1 MPLLNHHIVS
11 EQCSWGIW
19 HLAESEEELLS
30 LLPKS
35 MIKRELDTIQHT
47 QRKIEWLGARAL
59 LAELLRKQNPHF
71 EKVSKENW
79 LTKDDCGKPQ
89 LHLLEGHISIAHCKG
104 LAVAMVHKTSP
115 CGIDIE
121 QISPKIQRVTHR
133 VCSESEMDWAGES
146 IDRLSTLWCAK
157 EALYKYYG
165 KKKLDFKNEIQLIE
179 NQENNILVGNIAK
192 DERQWQAQVFT
203 ATFEN
208 FKVAYCF

>member
-1 MPLLNHHIVS
+1 MVKS
-11 EQCSWGIW
+11 ELG
-19 HLAESEEELLS
+19 A
-30 LLPKS
+30 
-35 MIKRELDTIQHT
+35 IQHP

-79 LTKDDCGKPQ
+79 LVKDDCGKPQ

-104 LAVAMVHKTSP
+104 LAVGILHSALP

-133 VCSESEMDWAGES
+133 ICSESEMTWAGES
-146 IDRLSTLWCAK
+146 LDRLSTLWCAK

-165 KKKLDFKNEIQLIE
+165 KKKLDFKNEIQLID
-179 NQENNILVGNIAK
+179 NQENNILIGNIAK
-192 DERQWQAQVFT
+192 DERQLQARIYAT
-203 ATFEN
+203 TFEN
-208 FKVAYCF
+208 YKIAYCF